1 MKIVVEAANLLVT
14 EIRKINEG
22 QNFISGKQY
31 YYWVLIYYVI
41 YYMLPDKNFVGITL
55 QNNQTF
61 SDWQQYQRSCKIYA
75 STLLS
80 YKNMNSIIKRLP
92 LLTKLRYI

>member
-1 MKIVVEAANLLVT
+1 MKIVAEASSLLVT
-14 EIRKINEG
+14 AIRKINEG
-22 QNFISGKQY
+22 RKFISGKQQ

-55 QNNQTF
+55 QNNQAF

-75 STLLS
+75 
-80 YKNMNSIIKRLP
+80 
-92 LLTKLRYI
+92 